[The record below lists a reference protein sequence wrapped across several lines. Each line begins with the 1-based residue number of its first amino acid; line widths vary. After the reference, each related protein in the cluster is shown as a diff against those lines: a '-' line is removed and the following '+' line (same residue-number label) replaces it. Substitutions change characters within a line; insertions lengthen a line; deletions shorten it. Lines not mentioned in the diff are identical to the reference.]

1 MSRNLA
7 LKRESAIKVMSRQ
20 DKESLIGTAH
30 HKLASMVVKVFATF
44 FYCDRSSAQS
54 APSSPQISTLQSDS
68 HVHFSNKSSRITG
81 VLALTLCGN
90 LAGMWTHVPEVA
102 STESV
107 PRVSDASP
115 LTN

>member
-7 LKRESAIKVMSRQ
+7 LKRESAIKVMSRR

-30 HKLASMVVKVFATF
+30 HKLASMVVKVFAT